1 MALTKIKYG
10 VLGTEFTTAAAVVAA
25 DIDFSAAAVFNKTL
39 TADTTFTFSN
49 DGIGMVK
56 DLVLTGSFV
65 PTFPVGTKIINGA
78 YDGTVSN
85 FIQIAVAASG
95 DYWLSISQ
103 AQ

>member
-10 VLGTEFTTAAAVVAA
+10 VLGTEFTTSAAVAA
-25 DIDFSAAAVFNKTL
+25 SDIDFSSAAIFTKTL

-49 DGIGMVK
+49 ANTGMVK

-85 FIQIAVAASG
+85 FIQIAVAADG
-95 DYWLSISQ
+95 DYWLSISK

>member
-10 VLGTEFTTAAAVVAA
+10 VLGTEFTTSAAVAA
-25 DIDFSAAAVFNKTL
+25 SDIDFSSAAIFTKTL
-39 TADTTFTFSN
+39 TANTTFTFSN
-49 DGIGMVK
+49 AETGMVK
-56 DLVLTGSFV
+56 DLILTGEFD
-65 PTFPVGTKIINGA
+65 PTFPVVTKQINGT

-85 FIQIAVAASG
+85 FIQISVVADG